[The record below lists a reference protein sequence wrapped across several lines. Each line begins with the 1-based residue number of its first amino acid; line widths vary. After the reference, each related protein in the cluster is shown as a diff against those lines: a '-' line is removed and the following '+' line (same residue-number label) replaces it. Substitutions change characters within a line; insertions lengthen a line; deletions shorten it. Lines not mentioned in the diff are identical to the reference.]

1 MKIGGSGVGLNAQQN
16 NVVEEEMGDAE
27 ETRQW

>member
-1 MKIGGSGVGLNAQQN
+1 MEIGGSGVGLNAQQN

-27 ETRQW
+27 ETR